1 MFSSPPRNHFANGSF
16 HSSTR
21 SQGLN
26 QCSSLRDLGPET
38 FRVVLRFLVQ
48 ALVFGPALDVGPG
61 AELVGWFEDALFVQ
75 NRVDG
80 VR

>member
-1 MFSSPPRNHFANGSF
+1 MFSSPPRNHLANGSF

-21 SQGLN
+21 SHGLN

-38 FRVVLRFLVQ
+38 FGIVLGFLVK
-48 ALVFGPALDVGPG
+48 ALVFGPALDLGPG
-61 AELVGWFEDALFVQ
+61 AELVGRFEDALFVQ
-75 NRVDG
+75 NGIDG